1 MIEVLGIFET
11 LQKWSDQIKEF
22 MLKNDQNV
30 VLYTALF
37 LAGVAIFAITYNAL
51 HKEN

>member
-1 MIEVLGIFET
+1 MINVLGIFET
-11 LQKWSDQIKEF
+11 LQKWSNELKEF

-30 VLYTALF
+30 ILFTCLF
-37 LAGVAIFAITYNAL
+37 LAGVAIFAFAYSAL